1 LGKVG
6 LSFTLFDKTY
16 ALNCNFHREKKGG
29 PFSIKARFLYTKE
42 DTTLNRDAFEV
53 LGIQLDDKKRTLTF
67 RLPESIANNIQRLT
81 IGTIVTR
88 SLNGTRIKDI
98 KDIVFKVDSLT
109 P

>member
-1 LGKVG
+1 LDKVV
-6 LSFTLFDKTY
+6 LSFTRF
-16 ALNCNFHREKKGG
+16 EKPYVLSCRINQHVKGG
-29 PFSIKARFLYTKE
+29 PFSIKARFLYTP
-42 DTTLNRDAFEV
+42 DPTLNRDAFEV
-53 LGIQLDDKKRTLTF
+53 LGIQLDQKRTLTF
-67 RLPESIANNIQRLT
+67 KLPKSIANNIQLMT

>member
-16 ALNCNFHREKKGG
+16 ALSCRINQHVKGA
-29 PFSIKARFLYTKE
+29 PFSIKARFLFTS

-53 LGIQLDDKKRTLTF
+53 LGIQLDQKRTLTF
-67 RLPESIANNIQRLT
+67 KLPKSIANNIQLLT
-81 IGTIVTR
+81 IGTLVTR
-88 SLNGTRIKDI
+88 YLNDTRIKDI
-98 KDIVFKVDSLT
+98 KDIVFKVDSIM